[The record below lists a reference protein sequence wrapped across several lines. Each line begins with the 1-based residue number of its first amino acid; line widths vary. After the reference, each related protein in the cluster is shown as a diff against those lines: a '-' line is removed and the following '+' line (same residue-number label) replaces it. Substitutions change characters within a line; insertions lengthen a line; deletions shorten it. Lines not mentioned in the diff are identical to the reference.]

1 MFSVSNWL
9 QQRKYLGRRETYL
22 DRLPGK
28 RINRTSCSDLE
39 LVVHH
44 VSQTLIVDKTKVNVG
59 MEFFTSDTRVHRL
72 VTVVVVTSSSKLLA
86 KVVNWSILVREPN
99 TLSTLFLYKREEEIK
114 GLLERCSVL
123 GNTVQSPRL
132 TSHTLN
138 KHTDSHSRRES
149 VRVDDNIRLHT
160 ALAERHVNRRE
171 FLRTYTLLTVSGRE
185 LVTDDGRTGD
195 TEFDVNLLE
204 LGVSSIGTE
213 DTNFVDVGGFVAL
226 VLVKLG
232 STGGVVNIGT
242 QRVTRLDLA
251 TNDGQTILAD
261 NVPRVMVLLDISTET
276 KVQSRLGTS
285 ARSRHTLQVKD
296 IGLVD
301 CTITKP
307 SLVGRL
313 VQDHCV
319 FHVITRVRD
328 DSNDGVGTV
337 GEVVETV
344 VVVKIGTNDGGLTRL
359 ESVHLVVGTLA
370 DSC

>member
-1 MFSVSNWL
+1 M
-9 QQRKYLGRRETYL
+9 
-22 DRLPGK
+22 
-28 RINRTSCSDLE
+28 
-39 LVVHH
+39 
-44 VSQTLIVDKTKVNVG
+44 SQTLIVDETEVNIG
-59 MEFFTSDTRVHRL
+59 MELFTSDTRVHWL
-72 VTVVVVTSSSKLLA
+72 VTVIIVTSRSKLLA
-86 KVVNWSILVREPN
+86 KVVNWSILVRKPII
-99 TLSTLFLYKREEEIK
+99 LSTFFLYEREEETRD
-114 GLLERCSVL
+114 LLERCSVL

-132 TSHTLN
+132 TGHTLD

-149 VRVDDNIRLHT
+149 VRVDNNIRLHT
-160 ALAERHVNRRE
+160 ALAERHVNRGE

-195 TEFDVNLLE
+195 TEFDVDLLE
-204 LGVSSIGTE
+204 LGVTSIGAE
-213 DTNFVDVGGFVAL
+213 DTNFVDEGGFVAL
-226 VLVKLG
+226 VLVELG

-242 QRVTRLDLA
+242 QRVTRLDLG

-261 NVPRVMVLLDISTET
+261 DVPRVMVLLDISTET

-301 CTITKP
+301 CTVTEP

-344 VVVKIGTNDGGLTRL
+344 VVVKIGTNNGGLTRL